1 MFGDPAAGGQLL
13 EQRLV
18 EPTRRAVADVLDRR
32 LAVPQPSGAQSG
44 LEAPGTAIGGLA
56 VEQQRQPFGVREI
69 AGLLLRFELDEGLD
83 HAVEVERS
91 ELIKGRMGEHWSSS
105 PQWKKVGPRMLS
117 CAIAGPSPGVAGRWR
132 SRLFLRIELTE
143 L

>member
-1 MFGDPAAGGQLL
+1 MLGDPAAGGQLL

-18 EPTRRAVADVLDRR
+18 EPARRAVVDALDGR

-44 LEAPGTAIGGLA
+44 VEAPGAAIGGLA

-69 AGLLLRFELDEGLD
+69 TGLLLRFELDEGLD

-91 ELIKGRMGEHWSSS
+91 QLVEGGMGEHWSSS
-105 PQWKKVGPRMLS
+105 PQWK
-117 CAIAGPSPGVAGRWR
+117 
-132 SRLFLRIELTE
+132 
-143 L
+143 